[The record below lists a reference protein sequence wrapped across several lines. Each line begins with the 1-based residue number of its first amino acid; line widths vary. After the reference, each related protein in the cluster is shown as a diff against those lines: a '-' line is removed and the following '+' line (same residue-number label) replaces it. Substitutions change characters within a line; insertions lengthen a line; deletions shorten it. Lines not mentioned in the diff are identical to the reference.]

1 MPVIKPLMKTSEL
14 SVLLVDKS
22 DFEINTTKK
31 WLQQL
36 GITKIESANNLQ
48 KGLKLV
54 KRDRPDIILC
64 EYELKNDSGLE
75 LLKEIRLMNSYTPS
89 FSIMT
94 SNTAQETIVE
104 LLEIVPE
111 DIFIK
116 PFSPDSFN
124 KKTTEIIKRYLSTK
138 EIRKAIDTKD
148 FELALT
154 LASDKK
160 YDDLASSNT
169 AFSSWLEKTKLEIM
183 LSQKR
188 FSNVVDYAE
197 LLLGNK
203 KYDLE
208 WLRTYQLKAHYELG
222 SYQIVID
229 KGEKIVKKYPLSI
242 KAHILMGDSYYKLK
256 KLTLSTK
263 SYNRAL
269 SLSKNSISAQRSV
282 SKVHHEIGDY
292 ETSMESYKKLMTLI
306 ERSVEKKAED
316 YYEYANLKKENAEV
330 KLEANLDKAI
340 SEALNILKQGQKNFP
355 DDALFDV
362 QKQILD
368 TQELLT
374 KGKKKEALIK
384 MNTTM
389 SEFEHLINRSGS
401 AILNSLI
408 TFQQLGE
415 EDKVEN
421 LKIKLENNKVD
432 YVKSTLDAR
441 LNSFKTQELELS
453 EKINS
458 LIRDYMK
465 DFQNEQFESA
475 AMKAQSALSLAPKS
489 IEIVL
494 KLLESKVKHIEKS
507 LEMEAVESATKVF
520 KEYKE
525 NKMTIIENER
535 FKEFG
540 KKLKDLTVATKEAEK
555 QRRKDKAAKAKKEK
569 SLQFEEQKRNALVKQ
584 NIETVIELTSVDD
597 PNKAF
602 TAEELENRAKSD
614 KKTELIVKEKEEEE
628 KNKNIDK
635 QIDKVYKKQADK
647 INSEKAAEFA
657 REREKIEKEEKANI
671 IKAEKLKKKTVSS
684 TSILSKSKDT
694 LKQQEMADIFNSSV
708 SPHDEKTKL
717 HEAKKAFEKLP
728 NEEKLKLIH
737 AVKITKEDLTSE
749 QVSEIVEYRRT
760 NNHEALRR
768 STFEIKKQLFLKKSG
783 FLNKQA

>member
-1 MPVIKPLMKTSEL
+1 
-14 SVLLVDKS
+14 
-22 DFEINTTKK
+22 
-31 WLQQL
+31 
-36 GITKIESANNLQ
+36 
-48 KGLKLV
+48 
-54 KRDRPDIILC
+54 
-64 EYELKNDSGLE
+64 
-75 LLKEIRLMNSYTPS
+75 
-89 FSIMT
+89 
-94 SNTAQETIVE
+94 
-104 LLEIVPE
+104 
-111 DIFIK
+111 
-116 PFSPDSFN
+116 
-124 KKTTEIIKRYLSTK
+124 
-138 EIRKAIDTKD
+138 
-148 FELALT
+148 
-154 LASDKK
+154 
-160 YDDLASSNT
+160 
-169 AFSSWLEKTKLEIM
+169 
-183 LSQKR
+183 
-188 FSNVVDYAE
+188 
-197 LLLGNK
+197 
-203 KYDLE
+203 
-208 WLRTYQLKAHYELG
+208 
-222 SYQIVID
+222 
-229 KGEKIVKKYPLSI
+229 
-242 KAHILMGDSYYKLK
+242 
-256 KLTLSTK
+256 
-263 SYNRAL
+263 
-269 SLSKNSISAQRSV
+269 
-282 SKVHHEIGDY
+282 
-292 ETSMESYKKLMTLI
+292 
-306 ERSVEKKAED
+306 
-316 YYEYANLKKENAEV
+316 
-330 KLEANLDKAI
+330 
-340 SEALNILKQGQKNFP
+340 
-355 DDALFDV
+355 
-362 QKQILD
+362 
-368 TQELLT
+368 
-374 KGKKKEALIK
+374 
-384 MNTTM
+384 
-389 SEFEHLINRSGS
+389 
-401 AILNSLI
+401 
-408 TFQQLGE
+408 
-415 EDKVEN
+415 
-421 LKIKLENNKVD
+421 
-432 YVKSTLDAR
+432 
-441 LNSFKTQELELS
+441 
-453 EKINS
+453 
-458 LIRDYMK
+458 MK